1 MDSTGFFIPANKKD
15 IMTNRIISALC
26 LLVIST
32 GVQAQR
38 AISEI
43 ALKRVIEKGW
53 SAAIR
58 VFEYDTVARKQIG
71 GPFSAVVVSKDGYI
85 LTVAHA
91 AQPGKIYKV
100 NFADGKEAIATGAG
114 RTDLDAGTGMPDM
127 AMMKII
133 TPGSW
138 PFAEM
143 GWSGQL
149 QAGDPCV
156 LIGYPETLSLNQP
169 TVRLGAI
176 TIPLN
181 VSDLIVSSATM
192 EVGDSGGP
200 VFDKEGNVIGL
211 NSKCDRDESYNYHVP
226 VDLYRKYWTAMMKPV
241 NYTALPAAD
250 SVQYPAIPAREIIGL
265 DISDVPQQKSVLALN
280 SIINGKQQSIA
291 ATIWKEEKE
300 GIWLLSKSSCV
311 GENIVIR
318 NTGTQVVV
326 VKRNKELD
334 LVLLYAKEKIK
345 GHLAV
350 IVPEQSEAP
359 VTGTFITGLLP
370 EGKPKYGIA
379 SSSLVE
385 LVAMYSA
392 GYFGASF
399 EDRDGAVMVE
409 GLDPSGPGRKA
420 GVIEG
425 DRIININGVAA
436 TTSKLLIAELKKF
449 APQNKIL
456 VAVQR
461 EGNILQK
468 EVTLGNRQ
476 HPNPNHL
483 AEMFKG
489 GKSERRDGF
498 REVWLSDI
506 HLEAAQCG
514 SPVFNGTGKLL
525 GIGIARF
532 SRSATVVMPVEI
544 IKKWIEEEEG

>member
-1 MDSTGFFIPANKKD
+1 MIH
-15 IMTNRIISALC
+15 RIISALC
-26 LLVIST
+26 LLLLST

-38 AISEI
+38 AISEVE
-43 ALKRVIEKGW
+43 LKKVINKGW
-53 SAAIR
+53 RAAIR
-58 VFEYDTVARKQIG
+58 VFEYDTVARKQTG

-149 QAGDPCV
+149 QADDPCV
-156 LIGYPETLSLNQP
+156 LIGYPESLSLNQP

-176 TIPLN
+176 IIPLN

-211 NSKCDRDESYNYHVP
+211 NSKCDRDEAYNYHVP
-226 VDLYRKYWTAMMKPV
+226 VDMYRKYWTAMTKPV
-241 NYTALPAAD
+241 NYSALPAAD
-250 SVQYPAIPAREIIGL
+250 SVQYPATPAREIIGL
-265 DISDVPQQKSVLALN
+265 DISEVPQQKSVLTLT
-280 SIINGKQQSIA
+280 SIIDGKQQAIA
-291 ATIWKEEKE
+291 ATIWKEAKE
-300 GIWLLSKSSCV
+300 GTWLISKSSCV
-311 GENIVIR
+311 GEKIAIG
-318 NTGTQVVV
+318 NTGAPVVV
-326 VKRNKELD
+326 VKRSKELD
-334 LVLLYAKEKIK
+334 LVLLFVKEKIR

-350 IVPEQSEAP
+350 IVPDQNEAP
-359 VTGTFITGLLP
+359 VTGTSITGLLP
-370 EGKPKYGIA
+370 EGKPKYGVV

-385 LVAMYSA
+385 LIAMYSA

-399 EDRDGAVMVE
+399 EDRDSVVLVE
-409 GLDPSGPGRKA
+409 GLDPGGPGRKA
-420 GVIEG
+420 GLTEG
-425 DRIININGVAA
+425 DRIITINGVVAKS
-436 TTSKLLIAELKKF
+436 SKELITELKKF

-461 EGNILQK
+461 EGNLLQK
-468 EVTLGNRQ
+468 EVTLGTRQ
-476 HPNPNHL
+476 NPNPNHL

-498 REVWLSDI
+498 RQVWLSDI
-506 HLEAAQCG
+506 HLEAAECG
-514 SPVFNGTGKLL
+514 SPVFDGTGKLL

-532 SRSATVVMPVEI
+532 SRSATVVMPVHL
-544 IKKWIEEEEG
+544 IKKWVEEKE